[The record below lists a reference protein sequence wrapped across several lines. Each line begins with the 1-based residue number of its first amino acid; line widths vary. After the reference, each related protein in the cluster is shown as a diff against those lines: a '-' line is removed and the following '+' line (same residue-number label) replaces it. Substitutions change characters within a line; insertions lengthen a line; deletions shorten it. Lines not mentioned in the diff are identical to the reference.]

1 MKIKK
6 ILKITVIAVVGIFI
20 FFVIVGLLTDEGKKS
35 FEEGKQ
41 TAEEKVNQK
50 SSNFEETELTE
61 QSVRS
66 EITDLSIETGA
77 MSGEDIVSVDLIDD
91 MGTEDVPD
99 DKIVFITYKPEA
111 LLDEKHLVR
120 KSADTLIT
128 VSEKLFKHPKVG
140 LVRVW
145 TQGEF
150 TDPYGQTTTEN
161 AVKLGL
167 SRKTAEKINCE
178 NFKDLVL
185 VDYNKLLDI
194 ADENS
199 IYPAVKK
206 NL

>member
-1 MKIKK
+1 MKKK
-6 ILKITVIAVVGIFI
+6 LKWIAIAIVGLFI
-20 FFVIVGLLTDEGKKS
+20 FFVIIGLLTDDGKKS
-35 FEEGKQ
+35 FDKGKQ
-41 TAEEKVNQK
+41 DAKELINN
-50 SSNFEETELTE
+50 SNFPQSDLTE

-66 EITDLSIETGA
+66 EIGDLSSSTGA
-77 MSGEDIVSVDLIDD
+77 MKGEAIVSVELIDD

-99 DKIVFITYKPEA
+99 DKIVFITYKPKSV
-111 LLDEKHLVR
+111 LDEKYFV
-120 KSADTLIT
+120 KTSADTLVA
-128 VSEKLFKHPKVG
+128 VSERLFKHPKVG

-150 TDPYGQTTTEN
+150 TDAYGQTNTEN

-167 SRKTAEKINCE
+167 SRKTAEKINWE